1 MNAERKKEY
10 RKVMSAYQIAKMLE
24 YQRKRYAALSPE
36 KRAELMLK
44 RKKCY
49 EENKQ
54 KLREYSNA
62 RYHRIKAE
70 KNFSIY
76 VY

>member
-36 KRAELMLK
+36 KKAELMLK
-44 RKKCY
+44 RKKRY
-49 EENKQ
+49 EENKER
-54 KLREYSNA
+54 LREYSNV

-70 KNFSIY
+70 KNLSI
-76 VY
+76 

>member
-36 KRAELMLK
+36 KKAEK
-44 RKKCY
+44 IQKVKERYK
-49 EENKQ
+49 ENKER
-54 KLREYSNA
+54 LREYSKE

-70 KNFSIY
+70 KNSFS
-76 VY
+76 

>member
-10 RKVMSAYQIAKMLE
+10 RKLMPAYQIAKILE

-36 KRAELMLK
+36 KKAEK
-44 RKKCY
+44 IAKVQRRY
-49 EENKQ
+49 EENKER
-54 KLREYSNA
+54 LREYSNA

-70 KNFSIY
+70 KNLFS
-76 VY
+76 